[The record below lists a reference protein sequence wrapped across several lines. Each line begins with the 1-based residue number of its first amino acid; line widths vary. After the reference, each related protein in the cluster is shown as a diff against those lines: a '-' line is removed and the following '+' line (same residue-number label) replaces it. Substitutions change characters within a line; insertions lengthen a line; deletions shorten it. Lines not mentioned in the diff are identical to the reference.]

1 MTAYEETGAQW
12 RKSSFTNV
20 NCVEVR
26 MTAERVEVRDSKYQK
41 GPMLTF
47 THPEWQAFLKG
58 VRAGEFELPEL

>member
-1 MTAYEETGAQW
+1 
-12 RKSSFTNV
+12 
-20 NCVEVR
+20 